1 MPDGDAPELFL
12 IDGNS
17 LAYRAFF
24 ALPESIATADGRPTN
39 AIYGLASM
47 LVKIIDEHHPGGV
60 VVAWDAGM
68 SGREVTY
75 DLYKAQRKSR
85 PDLLREQWPHL
96 MPLVEAFGYTNVK
109 VEGYEADDVIATLAR
124 RAREEEIP
132 VMVVTGDRDAYQ
144 LVGDGI
150 RVMSTTKGI
159 TETKIYDREA
169 VIERYGVP
177 PELVTDLMGLR
188 GDTSDNIP
196 GVPGIGEKTAAQLL
210 QKFGSLEDV
219 LANVEEV
226 SGAKRKQNLVEHA
239 DDARMSK
246 QLATLQYDLE
256 TGVDLAE
263 AMAVRARPRRPARV
277 HARVRAA
284 GGDGAPRRG
293 AARGG
298 RRCPAAGSRPSS
310 RSSRSRAGSRTSARA
325 RWRSALD
332 GDRWAAADAERTVT
346 GSASHDELAVA
357 LGGRPLAGHDLK
369 CLGGGRHGLLAAAAR
384 EGVELEPRP
393 RHDGRRLPAGAAAP
407 HLRAGRA
414 RRRRRDRARRGRRR
428 GGADE
433 DDGQLA
439 LGEEV
444 EAGSRPGRGSAA
456 RRGPRRG
463 PAAADRGARPGGAAA
478 RGRAAA
484 GRGPGGDGA
493 GGAEA
498 RRRAPRRGRRRLRR
512 ADRRPSKRR
521 STSWPRRSSRSARRS
536 RSASILFEKLGLTR
550 KRRGKTGFSTDARV
564 LAQIRDEHP
573 IVEKIESWREL
584 TKLKNTYL
592 DSLPDLIDPETGRV
606 HTTFNQTTAATGRLS
621 STNPNLQNI
630 PIRTEIGRPVR
641 ACFVA
646 EKGARLLSADYS
658 QVELRVLAEV
668 ADEEILKEIF
678 RAGDDVHA
686 ATAAEVFN
694 VSRDEIDVGQR
705 SKAKMVNFGIVYGLT
720 GFGLADRLN
729 IPRKEG
735 EEFVARY
742 LERFP
747 AVRAFREEVVE
758 QAPGGGL
765 RDDADGPPPADPRA
779 ALGQPQHAPPR
790 RAARGQHRDP
800 GHRRRHHQGGDGALP
815 ARRCARRGRRPAW
828 SCRSTT
834 SCSSRARR
842 GRWTRR
848 PSWCGA
854 RCAPPTSST
863 RRSRSTSASARTGST
878 PSRPR
883 VERLADGAERR
894 SPRTWRSPCCR
905 APARPPRRWR
915 RRPGRRAC
923 SSPRGRRAPLPG
935 PSLAPGG
942 VPSCPGGS
950 SFSSSPWPGRAGV
963 VAAGAGVVLAV
974 AEAEASESSSPS
986 SWWSHS
992 WPQLDPGVVGD
1003 DAGDGV
1009 AAEQGDRQLAGCRVV
1024 RGDRAGVLVAVHDPV
1039 VVAVAGRAGCRP
1051 P

>member
-1 MPDGDAPELFL
+1 MAEDTSKELFL
-12 IDGNS
+12 LDGNS

-109 VEGYEADDVIATLAR
+109 VEGYEADDVIATLAV
-124 RAREEEIP
+124 RAREEGIP

-144 LVGDGI
+144 MVGDGI
-150 RVMSTTKGI
+150 RVMSTSRGI
-159 TETKIYDREA
+159 TETKVYDREA

-210 QKFGSLEDV
+210 QKFGTLEDV
-219 LANVEEV
+219 LANVEDV

-256 TGVDLAE
+256 TGVDLRE
-263 AMAVRARPRRPARV
+263 AMASEP
-277 HARVRAA
+277 
-284 GGDGAPRRG
+284 DRG
-293 AARGG
+293 ALREFMREFELRAVMERLEEALPEGDAVPGRKVETELEIESVEGG
-298 RRCPAAGSRPSS
+298 LDDIGEGPV
-310 RSSRSRAGSRTSARA
+310 
-325 RWRSALD
+325 ALALKD
-332 GDRWAAADAERTVT
+332 HTWAAADPKRIVT
-346 GSASHDELAVA
+346 GSATHDELAVA
-357 LGGRPLAGHDLK
+357 LGDRPIAGHDLK
-369 CLGGGRHGLLAAAAR
+369 SLGGGRHGLLAAAAR
-384 EGVELEPRP
+384 EGVELTLEHDTMVAAYLLEPQRRAYDLAELAADAGIGLAEGVRP
-393 RHDGRRLPAGAAAP
+393 EK
-407 HLRAGRA
+407 
-414 RRRRRDRARRGRRR
+414 
-428 GGADE
+428 DE
-433 DDGQLA
+433 DDGQLS
-439 LGEEV
+439 LGEEG
-444 EAGSRPGRGSAA
+444 EAGLEPAEEARLVATLAEAQRPRLEELGLEELLREVELPLVEVLAA
-456 RRGPRRG
+456 MEREGLKLDAERLGEV
-463 PAAADRGARPGGAAA
+463 
-478 RGRAAA
+478 
-484 GRGPGGDGA
+484 GA
-493 GGAEA
+493 GFGERIETLEREIFELAGEEFTIGS
-498 RRRAPRRGRRRLRR
+498 PQQVGRV
-512 ADRRPSKRR
+512 
-521 STSWPRRSSRSARRS
+521 
-536 RSASILFEKLGLTR
+536 LFEDLGLTR
-550 KRRGKTGFSTDARV
+550 KRRGKTGYSTDARV

-658 QVELRVLAEV
+658 QVELRVLAHV
-668 ADEEILKEIF
+668 ADEEVLKEIF

-694 VSRDEIDVGQR
+694 ISREEIDVGQR

-747 AVRAFREEVVE
+747 AVRAFREQVVE
-758 QAPGGGL
+758 RASEEGYVTTLMGRRRPIPEL
-765 RDDADGPPPADPRA
+765 RSANPNTRRLGERLAVNTVIQGTAADIIKVAMVRCRA
-779 ALGQPQHAPPR
+779 ALREKGTKTRLVLQIHDELLFEGPPGEMDDAAELVR
-790 RAARGQHRDP
+790 RAM
-800 GHRRRHHQGGDGALP
+800 
-815 ARRCARRGRRPAW
+815 
-828 SCRSTT
+828 
-834 SCSSRARR
+834 
-842 GRWTRR
+842 
-848 PSWCGA
+848 CGA
-854 RCAPPTSST
+854 A
-863 RRSRSTSASARTGST
+863 
-878 PSRPR
+878 
-883 VERLADGAERR
+883 
-894 SPRTWRSPCCR
+894 
-905 APARPPRRWR
+905 
-915 RRPGRRAC
+915 
-923 SSPRGRRAPLPG
+923 
-935 PSLAPGG
+935 
-942 VPSCPGGS
+942 
-950 SFSSSPWPGRAGV
+950 
-963 VAAGAGVVLAV
+963 
-974 AEAEASESSSPS
+974 
-986 SWWSHS
+986 
-992 WPQLDPGVVGD
+992 QLDPPLVVDIGIGQD
-1003 DAGDGV
+1003 WLDAK
-1009 AAEQGDRQLAGCRVV
+1009 
-1024 RGDRAGVLVAVHDPV
+1024 
-1039 VVAVAGRAGCRP
+1039 
-1051 P
+1051 